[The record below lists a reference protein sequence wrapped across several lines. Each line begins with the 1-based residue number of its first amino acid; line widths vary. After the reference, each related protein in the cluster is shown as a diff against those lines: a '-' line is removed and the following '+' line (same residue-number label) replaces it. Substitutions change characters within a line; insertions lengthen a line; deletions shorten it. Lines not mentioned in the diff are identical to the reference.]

1 MLIELKNDLKELDR
15 LNEKIESFNTSNNI
29 PNDIAFKINLA
40 TEEIVTNIIKYGYEN
55 PIEDI
60 ISIDIQKKNN
70 SIIIAVSDS
79 AKEFNPLLK
88 DDPDTTLSLNE
99 RKIGG
104 LGIFFAK
111 ELMDEIEYIREN
123 SKNILTMKKEI

>member
-1 MLIELKNDLKELDR
+1 LI
-15 LNEKIESFNTSNNI
+15 
-29 PNDIAFKINLA
+29 FKR
-40 TEEIVTNIIKYGYEN
+40 
-55 PIEDI
+55 
-60 ISIDIQKKNN
+60 KNN

-99 RKIGG
+99 RQIGG

-123 SKNILTMKKEI
+123 SKNILTMKKEV

>member
-15 LNEKIESFNTSNNI
+15 LNEEIESFNSINSI
-29 PNDIAFKINLA
+29 PVDIAFKINLA
-40 TEEIVTNIIKYGYEN
+40 AEEIVTNIIKYGYDQ
-55 PIEDI
+55 PKEDI
-60 ISIDIQKKNN
+60 ITIDIQKNDG
-70 SIIIAVSDS
+70 SIIILVSDS

-111 ELMDEIEYIREN
+111 ELMDEIEYKRVN
-123 SKNILTMKKEI
+123 SKNILTMRKKV